1 MVIVINYWYV
11 SNNHPC
17 HQNEVEKRPLIRLG
31 SIEVFTRHGTNN
43 ISVQSLLYSM
53 VTILTR
59 LAQTTT

>member
-1 MVIVINYWYV
+1 MAIVINYWYV
-11 SNNHPC
+11 SINHPC
-17 HQNEVEKRPLIRLG
+17 HQNEVEKIPHIRLV
-31 SIEVFTRHGTNN
+31 SIEVLTRHCRYN